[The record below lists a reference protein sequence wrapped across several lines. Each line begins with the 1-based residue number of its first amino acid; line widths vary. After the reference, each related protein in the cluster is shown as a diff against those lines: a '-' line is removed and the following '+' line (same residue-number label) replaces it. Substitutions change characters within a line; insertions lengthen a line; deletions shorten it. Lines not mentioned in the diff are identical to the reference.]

1 MYTYIYIYFTTINSD
16 INLFFYF
23 FQRPRKRDCEN
34 FVVRSCLKRMVVRQ
48 NKDLLKYKD
57 LLTNVHAKNKNL
69 MEEIKNLME
78 EISKL
83 RMENTTLSTILERE
97 CAVTVIFQEDNENI

>member
-16 INLFFYF
+16 INFFFF
-23 FQRPRKRDCEN
+23 FQRPRKRDNEN

-57 LLTNVHAKNKNL
+57 LLTSAQVKNRNL
-69 MEEIKNLME
+69 VQETRKLMA

-83 RMENTTLSTILERE
+83 RTEVTTLSTILEQE
-97 CAVTVIFQEDNENI
+97 CSVTVIFPEEDNENI